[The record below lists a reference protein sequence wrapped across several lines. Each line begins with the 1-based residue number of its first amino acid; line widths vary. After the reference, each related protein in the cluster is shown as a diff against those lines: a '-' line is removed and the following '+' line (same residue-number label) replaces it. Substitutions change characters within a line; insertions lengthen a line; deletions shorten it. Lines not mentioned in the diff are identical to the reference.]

1 MAVLN
6 HFDFCSVTSDPQ
18 IWSSCYTDTPWVK
31 GSGGPI
37 QSWLKSVVYYYEN
50 VERKSDSTFD
60 LSRSVF
66 ATFTSSHV
74 NDGHMGDETYVEE
87 VEEIGN
93 KNSSLRWKKFGPG
106 FWDGWLYGNVDSDGE
121 FSGND
126 VAYIFADLS
135 TVIFGKFEKGVLVEG
150 RARKVKGFRYTF

>member
-1 MAVLN
+1 M
-6 HFDFCSVTSDPQ
+6 
-18 IWSSCYTDTPWVK
+18 
-31 GSGGPI
+31 
-37 QSWLKSVVYYYEN
+37 
-50 VERKSDSTFD
+50 
-60 LSRSVF
+60 F

-87 VEEIGN
+87 VEDIGN

-106 FWDGWLYGNVDSDGE
+106 FWDGWLYGNIDSDGE

-150 RARKVKGFRYTF
+150 RGRKVKGFRYTF